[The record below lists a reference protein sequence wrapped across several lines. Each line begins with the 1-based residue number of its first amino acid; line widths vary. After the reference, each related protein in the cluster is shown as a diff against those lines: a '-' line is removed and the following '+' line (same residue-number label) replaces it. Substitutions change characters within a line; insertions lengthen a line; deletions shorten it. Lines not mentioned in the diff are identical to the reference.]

1 MARPFPYTPPSQRSG
16 GADLNQ
22 QQRLAPEKAA
32 VRSDLAEEQD
42 IVEYWKGLAI
52 YTPPIPDHPPVDGA
66 GEWVERRNFDGEKS
80 FGFFIC
86 DCGRYWLTA
95 HCYRDYKQGC
105 KWCEKESL
113 SYYMWENHETDKR
126 PRRAKRY
133 GDKPHDEQRCEACR
147 RGECDFC
154 AGTMSP

>member
-1 MARPFPYTPPSQRSG
+1 MVQKRIDIEDGTAYTWKSLFKHYKKTY
-16 GADLNQ
+16 DYLD
-22 QQRLAPEKAA
+22 
-32 VRSDLAEEQD
+32 V
-42 IVEYWKGLAI
+42 VEYWKGLAI

-133 GDKPHDEQRCEACR
+133 GDKPHDEQRCEAGR
-147 RGECDFC
+147 RGKCDSWIC
-154 AGTMSP
+154 IRTRSLKMSGRAE